1 MCADRCLPAPAPAAA
16 AGLPGDLIDDL
27 AALLGPANVRLDER
41 VGRYTTWK
49 VGGPAAVLCVA
60 NSADLLRRAVELVR
74 AAGCRFIVVGRGSNL
89 LVDDAGIDGVV
100 IVNRAASL
108 LIEGVTVRAE
118 SGVLLSVLA
127 RQTVAAG
134 LVGLEW
140 CHDIP
145 GSVGGAVVSNA
156 GANGGAMADV
166 VRSVNVLTVEGA
178 VRELDAPELHFGY
191 RHSILRAEGMVPA
204 AARPVVLAACFALR
218 SGHVAAVNVKET
230 MSVQRARRKAT
241 QPGGASAGS
250 VFKNPPGDSAGRLV
264 ESVGLKGAHRGD
276 AQVSTLHANFIVTGP
291 RAMARDVLSLIGLM
305 RRRVREAQGVEL
317 EPEVQFVR
325 QDLAIGPPPWEDA

>member
-1 MCADRCLPAPAPAAA
+1 MPADSYVSTPAPASSAR
-16 AGLPGDLIDDL
+16 LPNDLIEAL
-27 AALLGPANVRLDER
+27 AALIGPANVRRAER
-41 VGRYTTWK
+41 VGRYTTWR
-49 VGGPAAVLCVA
+49 VGGPAALLCVA
-60 NSADLLRRAVELVR
+60 GSAELLRRTVELVR
-74 AAGCRFIVVGRGSNL
+74 AAGFRFIVVGRGSNL

-100 IVNRAASL
+100 IVNRATSL
-108 LIEGVTVRAE
+108 LIESATVRAE

-166 VRSVNVLTVEGA
+166 VRSVRVLTVEGA

-191 RHSILRAEGMVPA
+191 RHSILRAESMVPA
-204 AARPVVLAACFALR
+204 AARPVVLEARFALR
-218 SGHVAAVNVKET
+218 SGQVGAVKEA
-230 MSVQRARRKAT
+230 MSAQRARRKAT

-264 ESVGLKGAHRGD
+264 ESVGLKGAHSGD
-276 AQVSTLHANFIVTGP
+276 AQVSTLHANFVVTGP
-291 RAMARDVLSLIGLM
+291 RATARDVLSLISLM
-305 RRRVREAQGVEL
+305 RGRVRAERGVEL
-317 EPEVQFVR
+317 EPEVQYVR